1 VPNPA
6 AVTTYD
12 DYIPVGE
19 RFLPIHIK
27 VRKRA
32 LVSLLGCVLTDQEL
46 HLIPLTSDFSRL
58 EHVDTPI
65 LTKLPNRSLF
75 TRCSVFTSIIGSNYY
90 AESLHFLNVR
100 EGYRPLRHLLELCKP
115 RIPLVIIP
123 LFVTLLL
130 SLLLLF

>member
-1 VPNPA
+1 VDRCDIYWFRSPRTVHSVVFSIVLVGALVPNPA

-75 TRCSVFTSIIGSNYY
+75 TRCSVFTSIIGSNSY
-90 AESLHFLNVR
+90 ARLLHFLNV
-100 EGYRPLRHLLELCKP
+100 
-115 RIPLVIIP
+115 
-123 LFVTLLL
+123 
-130 SLLLLF
+130 